1 MWENVPAGAGF
12 LIIGTESENLGRAK
26 VKAFD
31 ELVLVNYSYPGCVP
45 LRNIMRL
52 PKDQAFQLAGKLAE
66 EHPETTAFYR
76 FADFENY
83 YALRKAQDECLYERF
98 LALGGR
104 PEEEHPLSFV
114 LEGSEY
120 LCSWFGDGIKTVLPL
135 KGIAPRHISFTVGDS
150 GAAFQKKG
158 SAELLTLN
166 SLRRLMEE
174 NSGDLGQILRHTG
187 YHYVEAQLWCDA
199 YLE

>member
-1 MWENVPAGAGF
+1 M
-12 LIIGTESENLGRAK
+12 K
-26 VKAFD
+26 VFD

-52 PKDQAFQLAGKLAE
+52 PKERAFQLAGKLAE
-66 EHPETTAFYR
+66 EHPETAAFYR

-83 YALRKAQDECLYERF
+83 YALRKAQDRELYERF

-120 LCSWFGDGIKTVLPL
+120 LRGWFGDGVKTVLPL
-135 KGIAPRHISFTVGDS
+135 KGIAPWHISFTIGDS
-150 GAAFQKKG
+150 GAVFQKNG
-158 SAELLTLN
+158 TAELLTLS
-166 SLRRLMEE
+166 SLRRLTEE
-174 NSGDLGQILRHTG
+174 NGGDLGRILSHTG

-199 YLE
+199 YVNTP